1 MATPPVRRRP
11 PGTDQPPPPTP
22 DFEALAQEIENILKN
37 PNVNPN
43 KTRALCMKL
52 ARIVMRIS

>member
-1 MATPPVRRRP
+1 MATPPVRRPP
-11 PGTDQPPPPTP
+11 PGTGGPPPTPP

-37 PNVNPN
+37 PNANPN

-52 ARIVMRIS
+52 ARIVVRIS